1 MSDEQQK
8 QTALSFGGQNSSF
21 WTALVS
27 LLKWGVTVSLNSWQ
41 QILVH
46 VKWAI
51 EPFQMPKKRVET
63 DAKNIFMEGPGI

>member
-51 EPFQMPKKRVET
+51 ELLFQMPKK
-63 DAKNIFMEGPGI
+63 EGTT

>member
-1 MSDEQQK
+1 MSDEQQQK
-8 QTALSFGGQNSSF
+8 QTTKLSFGGQNSSF

-51 EPFQMPKKRVET
+51 ELFQMPKK
-63 DAKNIFMEGPGI
+63 EGNTT